1 MAVVIPDA
9 SVPLIDPKTG
19 LITKD
24 WYPRIL
30 FLINQ
35 ANSTASN
42 LDDTNSGLGTKADQ
56 DQTDSFYGMILVPA
70 NQAYKL
76 VVKLAYGLTVTE
88 TTTICTSGTCTAT
101 FSINGTPLGGSAN
114 SVSAVE
120 ESQAHASA
128 NVAAAGDDLEVTV
141 SANSSCL
148 NFSLSMKYTYALA

>member
-1 MAVVIPDA
+1 VAVVIPDA
-9 SVPLIDPKTG
+9 SVPLVDAKTG

-24 WYPRIL
+24 WYPHIR
-30 FLINQ
+30 FLIDQGNASESGVDD
-35 ANSTASN
+35 ANTSLA
-42 LDDTNSGLGTKADQ
+42 TKAEQ

-76 VVKLAYGLTVTE
+76 VVKLAYGLTITE

-114 SVSAVE
+114 SVSSVE
-120 ESQAHASA
+120 ESQAHA

-148 NFSLSMKYTYALA
+148 NFSLSIKYTYVLA